1 MLTVES
7 KQVNLNNKW
16 WSANLI
22 LAVLSNCTNPLIYFK
37 LLNEKLMV
45 AERTLPAGLYGTS
58 VCRFYFIFGHP
69 ILEIKD
75 IFGYKSVL
83 PLASVIK
90 E

>member
-1 MLTVES
+1 
-7 KQVNLNNKW
+7 
-16 WSANLI
+16 
-22 LAVLSNCTNPLIYFK
+22 
-37 LLNEKLMV
+37 MV

-58 VCRFYFIFGHP
+58 VCRFYFIFGHL

-90 E
+90 LQLSDQVITSQQRPLVEHILTGLTLGERDTPHNNKLSGF